1 MRQLRINNRNE
12 CPLGSGPVLAN
23 SSSKYMVS
31 WTEQLNGSVYDSVT
45 NAAPRR
51 LAAARGRCK
60 DTKMEHKQKVEL
72 LLQQADRKEG
82 SRRR

>member
-1 MRQLRINNRNE
+1 MRQLRINNGNE
-12 CPLGSGPVLAN
+12 CPLGSCPVLAN

-51 LAAARGRCK
+51 LAAAQGRCK
-60 DTKMEHKQKVEL
+60 DTKMEHKEKVEL
-72 LLQQADRKEG
+72 LLQQADGKEG